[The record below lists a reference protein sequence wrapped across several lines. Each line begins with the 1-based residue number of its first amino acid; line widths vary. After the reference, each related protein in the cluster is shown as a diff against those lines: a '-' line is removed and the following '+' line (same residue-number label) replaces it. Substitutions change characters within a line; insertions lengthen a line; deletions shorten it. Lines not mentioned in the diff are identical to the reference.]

1 MRHVTLRSPDN
12 PRRRRQDRYERG
24 RRHHR
29 LRCRES
35 RIRADLGESLVEIV
49 ITVVIIGITVTA
61 LLSGLGSAAAAG
73 NAHKVGVQ
81 ADTAMRNYAEAVK
94 SAVRECREGQSW
106 TPGFS
111 PPDGFRVS
119 MSPDDTSCPS
129 VKEARRLDL
138 TVDSPAGTRQVLT
151 IVVRTP

>member
-1 MRHVTLRSPDN
+1 M
-12 PRRRRQDRYERG
+12 
-24 RRHHR
+24 
-29 LRCRES
+29 
-35 RIRADLGESLVEIV
+35 RADLGESLVEIV

-94 SAVRECREGQSW
+94 SAVRRCREGQSW
-106 TPGFS
+106 TPDFS
-111 PPDGFRVS
+111 PPAGFRVS
-119 MSPDDTSCPS
+119 MTPDDPSCPS

-138 TVDSPAGTRQVLT
+138 TVDSPTGTQQVLT